1 MKTQYSIASLS
12 MVATLIGVCALTAS
26 GQTASPVVITPPSS
40 VANPGDAGV
49 RFHTN
54 LQILGASPMIGAPQ
68 VSGPPYPGYFY
79 ETPASLACI
88 YKLVTPVTGCDPNTF
103 KTNPSGGSKAI
114 AIVDAYDDPNA
125 YTDLQTFSTQF
136 GITAITP
143 TSFIVKYAPKGGAT
157 PGSCTGS
164 ATEPTSA
171 SGTGWDVEESLDV
184 QYSHAMAPAATLY
197 LVEAQSDSDADL
209 YCAVVVANGLV
220 AAAGGGEVS
229 MSWGG
234 GEYSGETSAD
244 VIFKKPDVVYFAAAG
259 DGPGVEYPSTSPHV
273 VAVGGTS
280 LSTNSS
286 TGDFISENTWQSGG
300 GGVSKYEAKPTYQDG
315 VTGITSTSTKR
326 HVPDV
331 SFDANPDTGVWVLDT
346 LTPPGGWYLVGGT
359 SVGTPTNAGIVNAAG
374 GFAASS
380 EVELTTMY
388 ASSGFTDI
396 KSGDCGPYMSYF
408 AKAGWDFCTGLGSPK
423 GYSGK

>member
-1 MKTQYSIASLS
+1 
-12 MVATLIGVCALTAS
+12 
-26 GQTASPVVITPPSS
+26 
-40 VANPGDAGV
+40 
-49 RFHTN
+49 
-54 LQILGASPMIGAPQ
+54 MIGAPQ
-68 VSGPPYPGYFY
+68 VSGPPFPGYFY

-88 YKLVTPVTGCDPNTF
+88 YKLVTPVAGCDPNTF

-136 GITAITP
+136 GITPITP
-143 TSFIVKYAPKGGAT
+143 TSFIVEYAPKGGTA

-164 ATEPTSA
+164 ATEPPTA

-197 LVEAQSDSDADL
+197 LVEAQSNSDSDL
-209 YCAVVVANGLV
+209 YCAVVVANKLV

-234 GEYSGETSAD
+234 AEYSTETSAD
-244 VIFKKPDVVYFAAAG
+244 VIFEKPDVVYFAAAG
-259 DGPGVEYPSTSPHV
+259 DGPGVEYPATSPHV
-273 VAVGGTS
+273 VAIGGTS
-280 LSTNSS
+280 LSTNAS

-300 GGVSKYEAKPTYQDG
+300 GGISAYEAKPTFQDG
-315 VTGITSTSTKR
+315 VTGITGAKR
-326 HVPDV
+326 HIPDV
-331 SFDANPDTGVWVLDT
+331 SFDANPDTGVWVTDT
-346 LTPPGGWYLVGGT
+346 LVYGPGTWYLVGGT
-359 SVGTPTNAGIVNAAG
+359 SVGTPTMAGIVNAAG
-374 GFAASS
+374 GFAASGH
-380 EVELTTMY
+380 VELTTMY
-388 ASSGFTDI
+388 AGSGFTDI
-396 KSGDCGPYMSYF
+396 KYGDCGPYMGYF